1 MEQLILA
8 VLVGVAFA
16 AFATALLYGAARLLH
31 QVPDEDRAHLDP
43 LPRILRL
50 LWPLLRV
57 VDYHVCRRLPGRLL
71 DGPAESLR
79 LSGMLYLMS
88 PSQFL
93 ALCLVGMGG
102 CAALAGAA
110 LALAGI
116 RIDIDIGNG
125 GGGGLA
131 VLATGAFGFA
141 YPRVWLRDALKRR
154 RKQIVRALPVYL
166 DFLTMGVEA
175 GLNMAGAITQAVAKG
190 PAGPLK
196 NEFAFVLRDLRAGLT
211 RAEALRRLDERVRIP
226 QVASFVGAVVQA
238 ERMGASLGPTFRSQ
252 AEQRRMERFQA
263 AEKLAM
269 EAPVKLIFP
278 LVAFIFPTTFLV
290 LMFPIAVKFMQS
302 GAF

>member
-1 MEQLILA
+1 MEQRIVALLA
-8 VLVGVAFA
+8 GVAFVAFA
-16 AFATALLYGAARLLH
+16 AAVLHGAARMLR
-31 QVPDEDRAHLDP
+31 QVPAEDRAHLDP
-43 LPRILRL
+43 LPRGLRM

-57 VDYHVCRRLPGRLL
+57 IDHHVCQRLPGRFLN
-71 DGPAESLR
+71 GPAESLR

-88 PSQFL
+88 PTQFL

-102 CAALAGAA
+102 FAALASVA

-116 RIDIDIGNG
+116 DS
-125 GGGGLA
+125 GLA
-131 VLATGAFGFA
+131 VLAAGAFGFA
-141 YPRVWLRDALKRR
+141 YPRVWLKDALNKRR
-154 RKQIVRALPVYL
+154 RQIVRALPVYL

-175 GLNMAGAITQAVAKG
+175 GLNVAGAMTQAVAKG

-211 RAEALRRLDERVRIP
+211 RADALRRLDERVRIP
-226 QVASFVGAVVQA
+226 QVTRFVSAVVQA
-238 ERMGASLGPTFRSQ
+238 ERMGASLGPTFRNQ
-252 AEQRRMERFQA
+252 AEQRRVERFQA
-263 AEKLAM
+263 AEKLAL

-278 LVAFIFPTTFLV
+278 LVVFIFPTTFLV